1 MASKGAVALLVFG
14 IIQGLLYEGKA
25 SRELH
30 LVKAEVKK
38 EVGVTIYTVHFNA
51 DEHPT
56 VFWRNGPR
64 IVIPDEQHEV
74 NIVFVGRVGEA
85 SLRTQGQEE
94 VVSVFLD
101 VESMY
106 YDVHFKQQPGRSAEV
121 EVNVPTSGITFSH
134 APDVIYQYGE
144 AVKETFSVP
153 KQTTNYKISSVHW
166 QLIAVDD
173 YANPQKVNEF
183 SDVADGGS
191 ARAPITELK
200 HLENETSV
208 GAQMYLATDKQD
220 YEGLLTVLV
229 TVESTEDASPV
240 SAVDEGHKFF
250 IRRADHAEPFP
261 PGFIGFISNGL
272 TRGRECSVGGPC
284 AVACIAVGDG
294 LRSMRLWV
302 RDRSGVET
310 EVDTTPYNVN
320 LGYVM
325 YSEFPVPSPSSSGVT
340 NYVCRATSDDTS
352 AENVVSVIFK
362 A

>member
-1 MASKGAVALLVFG
+1 M
-14 IIQGLLYEGKA
+14 
-25 SRELH
+25 
-30 LVKAEVKK
+30 
-38 EVGVTIYTVHFNA
+38 N
-51 DEHPT
+51 T
-56 VFWRNGPR
+56 VFA
-64 IVIPDEQHEV
+64 
-74 NIVFVGRVGEA
+74 GRVGEA
-85 SLRTQGQEE
+85 SFQTQGQDE

-106 YDVHFKQQPGRSAEV
+106 YDVHFKQQPGRSAAV

-134 APDVIYQYGE
+134 APDVIYQHGE
-144 AVKETFSVP
+144 AVKETFNIP
-153 KQTTNYKISSVHW
+153 KQTTNYKISSLHW

-173 YANPQKVNEF
+173 YANPQEVNEF
-183 SDVADGGS
+183 SDVTDGGS
-191 ARAPITELK
+191 AHAPITKLK

-229 TVESTEDASPV
+229 TVESTEEASPL

-250 IRRADHAEPFP
+250 LRRADHAEPFP

-272 TRGRECSVGGPC
+272 TRGRECSVETPC
-284 AVACIAVGDG
+284 TVVCIAVGDG

-302 RDRSGVET
+302 RDSSGVET

-325 YSEFPVPSPSSSGVT
+325 YSEFSVPSPSSSGVT
-340 NYVCRATSDDTS
+340 NYVCRATSGDTS
-352 AENVVSVIFK
+352 AETVISVRLT